1 MFDSENGFFM
11 LIGGVVVAVVLG
23 QSIFFLIKAYRR
35 ALALGIER
43 ATLRGTIV
51 SSALFTIAPSLA
63 IVATVLALANALG
76 IILPWI
82 RLSVIGN
89 ISQETTAA
97 TAALETVGGTLSQ
110 KVTDPEAFTLVAWV
124 MTLGSCMPLILL
136 PLFLKKLQGG
146 VNKAEGKIPAS
157 LVDALSAAAFIG
169 LIAAFVSRSIAG
181 KGAAGDNPLYG
192 ASFGDGA
199 GVMSVVT
206 LLASVVCMLILQR
219 IAEKKHIRWLETFAM
234 PISMFFAMGVAIL
247 MAQVLPENIAFL
259 EWRG

>member
-1 MFDSENGFFM
+1 M
-11 LIGGVVVAVVLG
+11 LIGGVVIAVVLG
-23 QSIFFLIKAYRR
+23 QSVFFLVKAYRR
-35 ALALGIER
+35 ALTLGIDR
-43 ATLRGTIV
+43 TRLRGVII

-63 IVATVLALANALG
+63 IVATVLALSNALG

-97 TAALETVGGTLSQ
+97 TAALESVGGTLAQ
-110 KVTDPEAFTLVAWV
+110 KVSDPEAFTLVAWV
-124 MTLGSCMPLILL
+124 MTLGSCVPLILL

-146 VNKAEGKIPAS
+146 VNKAEGKIPPA

-169 LIAAFVSRSIAG
+169 LIAAFVARAIAG
-181 KGAAGDNPLYG
+181 KGKVGPSPLYG
-192 ASFGDGA
+192 DTFGDGA

-206 LLASVVCMLILQR
+206 LLASVVCMIVLQR
-219 IAEKKHIRWLETFAM
+219 IAEKKQIRWLETFAM
-234 PISMFFAMGVAIL
+234 PISMFFAMGVAVL
-247 MAQVLPENIAFL
+247 TAQLLPENIAFL

>member
-89 ISQETTAA
+89 ITYETTAA
-97 TAALETVGGTLSQ
+97 EAALKSAQ
-110 KVTDPEAFTLVAWV
+110 PELMRA
-124 MTLGSCMPLILL
+124 
-136 PLFLKKLQGG
+136 
-146 VNKAEGKIPAS
+146 
-157 LVDALSAAAFIG
+157 
-169 LIAAFVSRSIAG
+169 AG
-181 KGAAGDNPLYG
+181 KGVMHANT
-192 ASFGDGA
+192 ASRKVSRLA
-199 GVMSVVT
+199 HRVKT
-206 LLASVVCMLILQR
+206 LSA
-219 IAEKKHIRWLETFAM
+219 
-234 PISMFFAMGVAIL
+234 
-247 MAQVLPENIAFL
+247 
-259 EWRG
+259 